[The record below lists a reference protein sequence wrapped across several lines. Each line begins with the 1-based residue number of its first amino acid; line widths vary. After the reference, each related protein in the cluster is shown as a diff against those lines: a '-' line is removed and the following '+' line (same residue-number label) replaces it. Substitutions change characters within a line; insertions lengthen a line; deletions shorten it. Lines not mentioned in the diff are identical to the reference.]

1 MNKPDES
8 ALAAGGSMESDR
20 LTEPQ
25 RRRAEENLGLVGLH
39 LRRHVRG
46 KGAPTRDCE
55 REDLFQEGCLG
66 LLQAARNYGDAM
78 GMSFAAF
85 ALPRIRTAVGR
96 ALESGFAT
104 VGRPRYPRKSRRGS
118 EVAAPK
124 EPGGLPIAVSLDF
137 EPQDRRADPRHRPID
152 PGEIA
157 MRAACRRNGEFD
169 ASRAPGPET
178 VGSRLRDHYVRCVL
192 RAADELKRHRPM
204 RGDRADLVDRVV
216 CERLLIPE
224 PHARTSMRRLSRE
237 AGCSYARVAQCEQR
251 LVQKVRAE
259 LGDDLVFVRLR
270 EEARR
275 RVEGMDAPIE
285 PDLERELEELRV
297 ERFVTRLSAAD
308 PPARAAGLLRLIESA
323 GADVADVARSVIGSV
338 TPERRAALL
347 ADPGR
352 VGAQERFEK

>member
-1 MNKPDES
+1 MTKPDDS
-8 ALAAGGSMESDR
+8 APAAGGSMESDR

-25 RRRAEENLGLVGLH
+25 RRRVEENLGLVGLH

-96 ALESGFAT
+96 ALESGFTT
-104 VGRPRYPRKSRRGS
+104 VGRPRYPRKSRRGAA
-118 EVAAPK
+118 VAAP
-124 EPGGLPIAVSLDF
+124 EDPGGLPIAVSLDF

-152 PGEIA
+152 SGQGTAPS
-157 MRAACRRNGEFD
+157 ACRSNGQAD
-169 ASRAPGPET
+169 ADRAPGLET
-178 VGSRLRDHYVRCVL
+178 VGSRLRDHYLRCVL
-192 RAADELKRHRPM
+192 RAAEELKRHRPM
-204 RGDRADLVDRVV
+204 RGDRSELVDRVV

-259 LGDDLVFVRLR
+259 LGDDLIFARLR
-270 EEARR
+270 EEARHR
-275 RVEGMDAPIE
+275 TEGMDAPIE
-285 PDLERELEELRV
+285 PDLERELEDLRI
-297 ERFVTRLSAAD
+297 ERFVTRLSAAAL
-308 PPARAAGLLRLIESA
+308 PARAAGLLRLIESA
-323 GADVADVARSVIGSV
+323 GADVADVARSVIGAAA
-338 TPERRAALL
+338 PERRASLL
-347 ADPGR
+347 ADPG
-352 VGAQERFEK
+352 